1 VAPLAPRPGHRLL
14 RCPICRLDLAAKAGA
29 LACRNRHSFD
39 LAREGYVNLLSGK
52 RWRPAQGGGRPEQLR
67 HRAVFLDA
75 GHFDFIAAAIGSRL
89 QQTGALPSDRAWRVL
104 EAGCGIG
111 HHLARI
117 AAELGSSVVGVGL
130 DIAATA
136 AAGRRAAGR
145 VLPLPSPICGATG
158 RCKMRP
164 STS

>member
-52 RWRPAQGGGRPEQLR
+52 RRRPAQGGDRPEQLT

-104 EAGCGIG
+104 EAGCGISG
-111 HHLARI
+111 PAKPSLSCRDWPRTSAQRAPPLSAR
-117 AAELGSSVVGVGL
+117 S
-130 DIAATA
+130 
-136 AAGRRAAGR
+136 
-145 VLPLPSPICGATG
+145 PSDGF
-158 RCKMRP
+158 
-164 STS
+164 